1 MNSLVLGALVGAAIV
16 AIYAVIR
23 AGFRVDNGNLAV
35 LAVFGRFVRAGGG
48 KVKTFGPGL
57 HWRWPWAQVITV
69 SLAERSLGLGAA
81 AKTTANAHGAPATGT
96 SSASTASAAM
106 EALAADG
113 TRIRINARLRYRIDP
128 ARVDTYLADAKDA
141 LDLLAGLFRLAV
153 REQVA
158 RFEQRP
164 EELAAYTAL
173 RLRMNELQLRIQASL
188 EATARDYGVTVIA
201 VDLIQIDPPEE
212 LIDALN
218 AVITAE
224 SEANALVARTDLQCQ
239 QRVLSSEQAIAIAQA
254 RALATESEIRTV
266 GNELG
271 TLADGGVLRDYIDR
285 RRIELLGGSHRV
297 YINHQPTTLR
307 S

>member
-1 MNSLVLGALVGAAIV
+1 MSSLVLGAATGAAIL
-16 AIYAVIR
+16 AIYIFIR
-23 AGFRVDNGNLAV
+23 AGFRVDNGNVAV
-35 LAVFGRFVRAGGG
+35 LTVFGRFVRDGS

-81 AKTTANAHGAPATGT
+81 AKTHGSIPGAPSTGM
-96 SSASTASAAM
+96 SSASTEAASM

-128 ARVDTYLADAKDA
+128 ARLDTYLADAKDA

-158 RFEQRP
+158 RFEQQP
-164 EELAAYTAL
+164 DELSAYTGL
-173 RLRMNELQLRIQASL
+173 RLRMHALQQRIQAAIE
-188 EATARDYGVTVIA
+188 EAARDYGLTVIA

-224 SEANALVARTDLQCQ
+224 SEASALVARTDLQCQ
-239 QRVLSSEQAIAIAQA
+239 QRVLSAEQAIAIAHA

-266 GNELG
+266 GAELG

-297 YINHQPTTLR
+297 YMNHQPSTPR